1 MDIERWLTIGGI
13 FLGVIFGE
21 GVLFFLLNVLN
32 KTMEEIPS
40 LLGSGLGLII
50 VILLAAVLIVKIR
63 LVTGLITGV
72 IIGLV
77 LDLIAVQIYGVPITT
92 CVLEM
97 LST

>member
-97 LST
+97 LWT

>member
-1 MDIERWLTIGGI
+1 MDIERWITIGGI
-13 FLGVIFGE
+13 FLGVIAGE

-32 KTMEEIPS
+32 KTMKEIPS
-40 LLGSGLGLII
+40 LLGSGFGLIV

-63 LVTGLITGV
+63 LVTSLITGV

-92 CVLEM
+92 CVLEK
-97 LST
+97 LWT